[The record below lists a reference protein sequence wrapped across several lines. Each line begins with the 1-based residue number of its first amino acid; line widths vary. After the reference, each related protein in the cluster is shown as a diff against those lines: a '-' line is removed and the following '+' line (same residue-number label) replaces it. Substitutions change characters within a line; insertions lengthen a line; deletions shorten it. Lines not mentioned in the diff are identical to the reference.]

1 MCDNVVFH
9 VFLTFLRIGGFA
21 SEALWANDQNKPF
34 PKTLGKPTRNFCLS
48 DLGDVNGT
56 SGRFALS
63 TDSGA
68 MDCEADIVRQRI
80 DLNRALRVTLQFFD
94 ARISNK
100 MSVFEGYEIFV
111 TAAKSH
117 RIPT

>member
-1 MCDNVVFH
+1 MEVSPWR
-9 VFLTFLRIGGFA
+9 LAGQ
-21 SEALWANDQNKPF
+21 NDQNNRF

-80 DLNRALRVTLQFFD
+80 DLNLALRVTPRFSD
-94 ARISNK
+94 ARIPNK
-100 MSVFEGYEIFV
+100 MSVFEGDEIFV
-111 TAAKSH
+111 TAPKSH
-117 RIPT
+117 RPPMWSMRAFYG